1 MESWESRLTKSV
13 ALIYCNKFA
22 TDRRPSFLLF
32 VASARS
38 VSLMQIAQNAPETMI
53 TDFHFNVLRIVGQ
66 YVYIWGRIHLNQRD
80 AIVDIQLS

>member
-1 MESWESRLTKSV
+1 MLLCHDMTMGEKKLEGWESRLTKSV

-53 TDFHFNVLRIVGQ
+53 TDFLMFCVL
-66 YVYIWGRIHLNQRD
+66 
-80 AIVDIQLS
+80 